1 MPRTQPSAG
10 TTPILMFAFDE
21 SGIARHIAIMHSKS
35 KRTSKYLPECCNK
48 YATFITRRGNENMAK
63 MTLPHHTNF
72 RDKIE
77 GGAPFSFSRD
87 FLKRPTTTTSRKV
100 VQFRAVGALLLLSH
114 FEVRKSKSTL
124 PNDTCTTASCIIV
137 HPCAVHRFLR
147 KVAFCRFCHVRRT
160 SNYRA
165 EEKSGP

>member
-1 MPRTQPSAG
+1 MLQQVCHPHNQTG
-10 TTPILMFAFDE
+10 
-21 SGIARHIAIMHSKS
+21 
-35 KRTSKYLPECCNK
+35 
-48 YATFITRRGNENMAK
+48 GNENMAK

-124 PNDTCTTASCIIV
+124 PNDICTTASCIIV
-137 HPCAVHRFLR
+137 HPMCMDFCEKRHFADSAKFDRLVQLIALIDHHFTCKSIRKNECMQVSVLQGAGTRSPAPRAVSVVSVY
-147 KVAFCRFCHVRRT
+147 K
-160 SNYRA
+160 
-165 EEKSGP
+165 

>member
-1 MPRTQPSAG
+1 MGCSHKDYGPHNRLQEP
-10 TTPILMFAFDE
+10 PILMFAFDE

-77 GGAPFSFSRD
+77 GAPFSFSREEHNN
-87 FLKRPTTTTSRKV
+87 TTSRKV

-124 PNDTCTTASCIIV
+124 PNDICTTASCIIV
-137 HPCAVHRFLR
+137 HPMCID
-147 KVAFCRFCHVRRT
+147 FC
-160 SNYRA
+160 
-165 EEKSGP
+165 EKWHFADSAKFDRLV